1 MKLSEYLSL
10 AKVKDADFALAI
22 GKDRSTV
29 SRLRRTNQCPS
40 RETIEAIARETK
52 GAVTANDFWL
62 TSAEAA

>member
-1 MKLSEYLSL
+1 MKLADYLTLKGLS
-10 AKVKDADFALAI
+10 DADFGELI

-40 RETIEAIARETK
+40 RETMQAIADATK

-62 TSAEAA
+62 AEAA